1 MKLLVRATDT
11 FKELGLIYLVIV
23 SVAAVVFS
31 VAEDKPLTESFWWA
45 FVTALTVGYGDMYP
59 VTLIG
64 RIDAVLLMHVV
75 PLFILPMVIARLLD
89 QMIVDHDKFSHDEQE
104 RIKADLELIKKALN
118 VQPPP
123 R

>member
-1 MKLLVRATDT
+1 M
-11 FKELGLIYLVIV
+11 
-23 SVAAVVFS
+23 
-31 VAEDKPLTESFWWA
+31 
-45 FVTALTVGYGDMYP
+45 TALTVGYGDMYP

-118 VQPPP
+118 VQMPP